1 GIGKTVAHVF
11 ARNGI
16 AGLALAD
23 VSVPN
28 LEAVQA
34 ELREQYPHI
43 RVEIFTVD
51 VTKEEQ
57 IAATVQSVA
66 DKFGR
71 IDISIHSAGIAGPPT
86 PTHELPLSDWQRVI
100 DVNQTGVMLCDK
112 WVVQQ
117 MLKQE
122 LRPGYEGR
130 GIIVNL
136 SSMYGIK
143 SPDGAL
149 QVVSYTTTKHAVVG
163 LTKFDGR
170 RYADDGIRINAICPG
185 YVDTPF
191 TRAALESGFV
201 DFEVNKGA
209 LKRPAKPEEIANAV
223 LFLTSRMG
231 SYMCANALIVDGGS
245 TS

>member
-1 GIGKTVAHVF
+1 M
-11 ARNGI
+11 
-16 AGLALAD
+16 
-23 VSVPN
+23 
-28 LEAVQA
+28 QA

-57 IAATVQSVA
+57 IAAAVQSVA

-122 LRPGYEGR
+122 
-130 GIIVNL
+130 
-136 SSMYGIK
+136 
-143 SPDGAL
+143 
-149 QVVSYTTTKHAVVG
+149 
-163 LTKFDGR
+163 
-170 RYADDGIRINAICPG
+170 
-185 YVDTPF
+185 
-191 TRAALESGFV
+191 
-201 DFEVNKGA
+201 
-209 LKRPAKPEEIANAV
+209 
-223 LFLTSRMG
+223 
-231 SYMCANALIVDGGS
+231 
-245 TS
+245 